1 MELRKENLNGKE
13 LRDRDVFAHGNMVW
27 IMTHALQDASV
38 AAGQSQQIAKTILVS
53 YALSTARYLLGES
66 AITSDLPFDQDVRTS
81 RRNLSGIMSMLAPKT
96 IKFLAYIAV
105 KRQR

>member
-1 MELRKENLNGKE
+1 MRKDIRNGEE
-13 LRDRDVFAHGNMVW
+13 LRDRDVFAYGNIVW

-66 AITSDLPFDQDVRTS
+66 AIISDPPFDQDIRTS
-81 RRNLSGIMSMLAPKT
+81 RRSLSGIMSMLAPKT
-96 IKFLAYIAV
+96 IQFLAYIAV